1 VLPWPRVE
9 YCSMLWCL
17 RLQPQTRDFIEESCP
32 QKRPRPDRFVLLVVF
47 ALGAWAGAQE
57 DHPSAFKIKKHIY
70 DSDYDSWTEP
80 YREMP
85 LLSYLYDP
93 EKRIGHTDAAML
105 KVVIVEGDDEPAKQ
119 RPGTYGDPMALY
131 GSSVSIQGR
140 PCGFSYTAF
149 GIRGGGD
156 LLLSD
161 DVVKQLKELAANLP
175 DDHKQLPSK
184 GLRVVVE
191 TMYTPKV
198 QVYDRASLPH
208 AITTILRLTGT
219 TLHPLPAKRKPD
231 DAENTQ

>member
-1 VLPWPRVE
+1 
-9 YCSMLWCL
+9 
-17 RLQPQTRDFIEESCP
+17 
-32 QKRPRPDRFVLLVVF
+32 
-47 ALGAWAGAQE
+47 
-57 DHPSAFKIKKHIY
+57 
-70 DSDYDSWTEP
+70 
-80 YREMP
+80 MP

-119 RPGTYGDPMALY
+119 RSGTYGDPIALY
-131 GSSVSIQGR
+131 GSSVSVEGR
-140 PCGFSYTAF
+140 RCGFSYTAF

-208 AITTILRLTGT
+208 EITTILRLTGT
-219 TLHPLPAKRKPD
+219 TLHPLPSKRKAD